1 MVLRTLSEKS
11 MDNKYK
17 KERKEVAHFMK
28 RLYDK
33 GLTTSLGGNISMRIN
48 DDVIL
53 ITPSSSDKARIK
65 WHQVCAMTIDGKNII
80 PELAPSMET
89 GMHLSIYRKQMPI
102 NAIIHAH
109 PVCASSFTAMN
120 ISIDTTL
127 TAEAAALLGKPHMT
141 EYALMGTP
149 RLAEVVS
156 DGINVSEILL
166 LQNHGILTAGK
177 SLLHAFE
184 KIEALENAA
193 KMTIITHLMGS
204 KNPLSKNNL
213 EEIDNMKNLY
223 RTVML

>member
-1 MVLRTLSEKS
+1 
-11 MDNKYK
+11 MDKIYK

-33 GLTTSLGGNISMRIN
+33 GLTTSLGGNISKRLN
-48 DDVIL
+48 DDTVL
-53 ITPSSSDKARIK
+53 ITPSSTDKATIK
-65 WHQVCAMTIDGKNII
+65 WHQVCVMTMNGNNIMS
-80 PELAPSMET
+80 ELNPSMEA
-89 GMHLSIYRKQMPI
+89 GMHLSIYRKQKFV

-120 ISIDTTL
+120 TSIDTSL
-127 TAEAAALLGKPHMT
+127 TAEAAALLGKPYIT

-149 RLAEVVS
+149 RLAEIVAE
-156 DGINVSEILL
+156 GINVSEILL
-166 LQNHGILTAGK
+166 LKNHGILTAGI

-204 KNPLSKNNL
+204 KIQLKKEYL
-213 EEIDNMKNLY
+213 EEIEKMKKENQ
-223 RTVML
+223 